1 MKPSSRRAAALA
13 LAALAGCS
21 PTLDWREVR
30 PPGSHAQALFPCKP
44 ASHARTVT
52 LAGAAVEMSM
62 YACAVSQVSYALA
75 FADMV
80 DPALVTPALEELARS
95 ARAHLASSGA
105 PGASSPLAVAGATP
119 NPRSASW
126 TLSGRLPDGR
136 LVNERLA
143 LFAWGTRVYQ
153 ATAVGERLDASAL
166 ETFFASLKVG
176 S

>member
-1 MKPSSRRAAALA
+1 MNRSSRWAAAVV
-13 LAALAGCS
+13 LAALVGCS

-30 PPGSHAQALFPCKP
+30 PAGSHAQALFPCKP

-75 FADMV
+75 FADMA
-80 DPALVTPALEELARS
+80 DPALVTPALDELTRS
-95 ARAHLASSGA
+95 ARAHLAA
-105 PGASSPLAVAGATP
+105 ATPGASSPLAVAGATP

-153 ATAVGERLDASAL
+153 ATAVGERLDAAAL